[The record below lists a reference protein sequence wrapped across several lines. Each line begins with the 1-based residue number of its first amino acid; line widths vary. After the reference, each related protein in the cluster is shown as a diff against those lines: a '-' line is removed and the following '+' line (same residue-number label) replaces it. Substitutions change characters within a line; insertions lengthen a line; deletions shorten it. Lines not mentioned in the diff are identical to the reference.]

1 MSDREMIHNY
11 LQSLMRFLSRLDQ
24 EDADDVLR
32 EIESH
37 IYDVMEMREGNGQ
50 MIDASAI
57 LEGFG
62 QPRDLASQYVDH
74 ILDGAPPPKGFR
86 AIQQVKRGATAGLRW
101 ATGIVGYSLSAT
113 LLIIGL
119 YKLVDP
125 DAVGFWANESGDSV
139 VIGALAEVPA
149 GTHELMGWWITPI
162 AIGLGVA
169 AAYLATRL
177 LRVLKL
183 KS

>member
-86 AIQQVKRGATAGLRW
+86 AIQQVKRGATTGLRW

-139 VIGALAEVPA
+139 VIGALSEVPA
-149 GTHELMGWWITPI
+149 GTHELMGWWITPV
-162 AIGLGVA
+162 AIGLGIA
-169 AAYLATRL
+169 AAYLSTRL

>member
-11 LQSLMRFLSRLDQ
+11 LQSLMRFLSRLDR

-37 IYDVMEMREGNGQ
+37 IYDVMEMREENGQ

-74 ILDGAPPPKGFR
+74 ILKGAPPPRGFK
-86 AIQQVKRGATAGLRW
+86 AIQRVKRGATTGLRF
-101 ATGIVGYSLSAT
+101 ATGFFGYILSAT
-113 LLIIGL
+113 LIAIGL
-119 YKLVDP
+119 YKPLNP
-125 DAVGFWANESGDSV
+125 DAVGFWANESGESI
-139 VIGALAEVPA
+139 VIGTLSEVPA
-149 GTHELMGWWITPI
+149 GTQELMGWWIMPI
-162 AIGLGVA
+162 AIILGIGA
-169 AAYLATRL
+169 AFLTSRL

-183 KS
+183 QS

>member
-37 IYDVMEMREGNGQ
+37 IYDVMEMREENGQ

-74 ILDGAPPPKGFR
+74 ILKGAPPPRGFK
-86 AIQQVKRGATAGLRW
+86 AIQRVKRGATKGLRY
-101 ATGIVGYSLSAT
+101 ATGIGGYVTAAT
-113 LLIIGL
+113 LIAIGL
-119 YKLVDP
+119 YKP
-125 DAVGFWANESGDSV
+125 FNPEAVGFWANESGDSV
-139 VIGALAEVPA
+139 VIGALSEVPA
-149 GTHELMGWWITPI
+149 GTQELMGWWIMPI
-162 AIGLGVA
+162 AILLGIGA
-169 AAYLATRL
+169 AFLTSRL
-177 LRVLKL
+177 LGVLKL